1 MPILNRVAEWQGELA
16 DWRRHLH
23 THPELA
29 FEEEGTAAFVAERLR
44 AFGVDEVHTG
54 IARTG
59 IVGVLRNGE
68 AGRAIGLRADMDA
81 LPITEESGAPWASTS
96 PGRMHACGHD
106 GHTTML
112 LGAAR
117 YLAETRNFKGTVYL
131 IFQPAEE
138 GAGGGRVM
146 VEEGLFDRFPAEEVY
161 GLHNWPSLPSGT
173 FGMCEGPCMAA
184 ADTFEIELDG
194 RGTHAA
200 MPHLGRDPVLAAAL
214 VVQALQGI
222 VSRNVDP
229 VDRAVIS
236 ATQIHAGHTHNVV
249 PERASLGGTVRTFN
263 PATQDLIERRI
274 GEVAA
279 GIAAAQDLKSRYRFE
294 RHYPA
299 TVNSAREA
307 EQGADT
313 AAEIAG
319 EDRLRRDLQ
328 PSMGA
333 EDFSFMLR
341 ERPGSYI
348 WLGVGGAEE
357 GRLLHSP
364 RYDFNDEVLGWGVT
378 YWARLAERL
387 LPAG

>member
-1 MPILNRVAEWQGELA
+1 MPILNRIAEWQSELA

-29 FEEEGTAAFVAERLR
+29 FEEDATSAFVAERLR

-59 IVGVLRNGE
+59 VVGVVRGGE

-81 LPITEESGAPWASTS
+81 LPIKEETGAPWASTS

-161 GLHNWPSLPSGT
+161 GLHNWPSLPPGT
-173 FGMCEGPCMAA
+173 FGMCAGPCMAA
-184 ADTFEIELDG
+184 ADTFEIELEG

-200 MPHLGRDPVLAAAL
+200 MPHLGRDPVLAAAIM
-214 VVQALQGI
+214 VQALQGI

-229 VDRAVIS
+229 LDQAVLSVTKIN
-236 ATQIHAGHTHNVV
+236 AGYTHNVV
-249 PERASLGGTVRTFN
+249 PEEASLLGTVRTFKEG
-263 PATQDLIERRI
+263 TRKLVERRI
-274 GEVAA
+274 GEVVA
-279 GIAAAQDLKSRYRFE
+279 GVAAAQDLTGRYRYE
-294 RHYPA
+294 RHYPP
-299 TVNSAREA
+299 TVNSTREA
-307 EQGADT
+307 EQGAEA

-319 EDRLRRDLQ
+319 EANLVRGPQ

-333 EDFSFMLR
+333 EDFSFMLQKK
-341 ERPGSYI
+341 PGSYI
-348 WLGVGGAEE
+348 WLGVGGAED
-357 GRLLHSP
+357 GRQLHSP
-364 RYDFNDEVLGWGVT
+364 RYDFNDEVLGWGVS
-378 YWARLAERL
+378 YWVRLAERL